1 MEMEDDC
8 IIIEDSDEEAE
19 KGKDRK
25 EVFVIS
31 DSEETNNVP
40 TLESREP
47 LDQENAVLENP
58 MYCEDDLTK
67 REESEEL
74 EKDVLLQRLK
84 KKLLQAKSLKEQQSL
99 ENLIQKRREKILKEK
114 NVPPICQSSSK
125 PSSDERNGFHM
136 PYPSSPG
143 VSFSIKN
150 GTAESESKGQQ
161 QGGAFWSL
169 QGERDVRDLFEGGKR
184 FSDKDEKELKESLQS
199 MQSDLEEK
207 SARRRRR
214 EDGKGGNSR
223 SQTSAVSN
231 LSQFMQQQQQFQ
243 AEFKQHFGTAGS
255 QHHQIHRNP
264 RLQPYDKKSL
274 EETQRQ
280 AGMAER
286 LGPTNKGFNMLKAMG
301 YKEGE
306 GLGKEGE
313 GRREPVTISKQQ
325 GKAGLGS

>member
-1 MEMEDDC
+1 MEMEDNC
-8 IIIEDSDEEAE
+8 IIIEDSDEEPE
-19 KGKDRK
+19 DTK

-31 DSEETNNVP
+31 DSEEPNEV
-40 TLESREP
+40 SSQIP
-47 LDQENAVLENP
+47 LHQENASLENP

-99 ENLIQKRREKILKEK
+99 ENLIQKRREKISKEK
-114 NVPPICQSSSK
+114 N
-125 PSSDERNGFHM
+125 PSSPSCPSIKARSSEPNGFHM
-136 PYPSSPG
+136 PDPSPG

-150 GTAESESKGQQ
+150 GTKSKTKDRAAQQ
-161 QGGAFWSL
+161 QGGGAFWSL
-169 QGERDVRDLFEGGKR
+169 QGERDVTDLFEGGKR

-199 MQSDLEEK
+199 MQSELKEK
-207 SARRRRR
+207 SARRRK
-214 EDGKGGNSR
+214 EGGKKST
-223 SQTSAVSN
+223 SQASAVSN

-243 AEFKQHFGTAGS
+243 ADFKQHFGS
-255 QHHQIHRNP
+255 QQQIHRNP

-274 EETQRQ
+274 EESQREV
-280 AGMAER
+280 GMSER

-301 YKEGE
+301 YKEGD

-313 GRREPVTISKQQ
+313 GRREPVTISKRQ

>member
-1 MEMEDDC
+1 MEDDC
-8 IIIEDSDEEAE
+8 IIIEDSDE
-19 KGKDRK
+19 DTK

-31 DSEETNNVP
+31 DSEETNEVSSWEH
-40 TLESREP
+40 LH
-47 LDQENAVLENP
+47 QENANLENP

-84 KKLLQAKSLKEQQSL
+84 KKLLQARSLKEQQSL
-99 ENLIQKRREKILKEK
+99 ENLIQKRREKISKEK
-114 NVPPICQSSSK
+114 NPPPPICPSIKARSS
-125 PSSDERNGFHM
+125 EQNGFHM
-136 PYPSSPG
+136 PDPSPG

-150 GTAESESKGQQ
+150 GASKAKIQDRAAQQ
-161 QGGAFWSL
+161 QGGGGAFWSL

-184 FSDKDEKELKESLQS
+184 FSDKDEKELKESLKN
-199 MQSDLEEK
+199 MQSELEEK
-207 SARRRRR
+207 SARRRRK
-214 EDGKGGNSR
+214 EQGKGVNST
-223 SQTSAVSN
+223 SQPSAVSN

-243 AEFKQHFGTAGS
+243 AEFKQHFGS
-255 QHHQIHRNP
+255 QQQQIHRSP

-274 EETQRQ
+274 EETQREV
-280 AGMAER
+280 GMSER

-313 GRREPVTISKQQ
+313 GRREPVTISKRQ

>member
-19 KGKDRK
+19 GDKDRR

-31 DSEETNNVP
+31 DSEETNDVP

-47 LDQENAVLENP
+47 LNQDNANLENP

-67 REESEEL
+67 SEESEQL

-99 ENLIQKRREKILKEK
+99 ENLIQKRREKISKEK
-114 NVPPICQSSSK
+114 NVTPISSSSK
-125 PSSDERNGFHM
+125 PRSSERSGFHM
-136 PYPSSPG
+136 PNPSSPG

-150 GTAESESKGQQ
+150 GSAKPAFKDRAAQQ

-199 MQSDLEEK
+199 MQSELEEK
-207 SARRRRR
+207 SARRR
-214 EDGKGGNSR
+214 GKGGKSS
-223 SQTSAVSN
+223 SQASAVSN

-243 AEFKQHFGTAGS
+243 AEFKQHSGS
-255 QHHQIHRNP
+255 QQQQIHRNP

-274 EETQRQ
+274 EETQRE

-301 YKEGE
+301 YKEGD

-313 GRREPVTISKQQ
+313 GRREPVTISKRQ